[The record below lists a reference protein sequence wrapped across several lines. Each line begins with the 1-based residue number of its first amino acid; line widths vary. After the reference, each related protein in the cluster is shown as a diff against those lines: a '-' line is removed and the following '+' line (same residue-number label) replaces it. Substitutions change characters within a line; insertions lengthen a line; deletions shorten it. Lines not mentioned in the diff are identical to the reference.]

1 MRVSGQPSDSRHC
14 CQCEESRFQNAL
26 CCTRNHSI
34 VAVPQVHLLPQC
46 DKFRPSYSPC
56 NVLDGV
62 NVYLVSALCK
72 GNDSRLRSARLD
84 AVYVVAALDGCAA
97 AA

>member
-34 VAVPQVHLLPQC
+34 VAVPQVHLLPRC

-56 NVLDGV
+56 NVLYGV
-62 NVYLVSALCK
+62 SVYSFLHYAEETIH
-72 GNDSRLRSARLD
+72 DLRSARLD